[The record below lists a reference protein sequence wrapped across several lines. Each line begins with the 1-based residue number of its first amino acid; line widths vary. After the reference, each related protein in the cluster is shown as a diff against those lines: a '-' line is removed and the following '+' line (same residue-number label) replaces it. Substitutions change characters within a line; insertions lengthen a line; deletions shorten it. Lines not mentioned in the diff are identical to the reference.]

1 MRFPIERTTSKVA
14 TSMNCLVT
22 GGSGF
27 IGTALVDALLRE
39 GHQVR
44 IYDIRP
50 SEAFDGHATRGDVR
64 DVDGLRDCMQ
74 GIDLVFH
81 LAAEHRD
88 DVRPA
93 SLYYDV
99 NVDGARNVVAAAEA
113 CGVDRIVFTST
124 VAVYGLEAG
133 EADETT
139 PTAPFN
145 DYGRSKLQSEHV
157 FHEWAA
163 RGAGRTLSIVRPTV
177 VFGENNRGNVFT
189 LIDQI
194 RRRRFVMVGDGAN
207 RKSMCYVGNLV
218 PFLCRSLVVDGV
230 TVTNYVDK
238 PDLTAGELVEL
249 IRAELGIEGHLLRL
263 PLWLGMAG
271 GTAFD
276 ALALATRRRFPISR
290 VRVKK
295 FAAGTQVSMRESPID
310 FVPPFTLAQGI
321 RRMIDSLD

>member
-1 MRFPIERTTSKVA
+1 M
-14 TSMNCLVT
+14 VT

-27 IGTALVDALLRE
+27 IGTALVDALLRA
-39 GHQVR
+39 GHEAR

-50 SEAFDGHATRGDVR
+50 SDAFESHATRGDVR
-64 DVDGLRDCMQ
+64 DVRRLTESMQ
-74 GIDLVFH
+74 GVDLVFH

-88 DVRPA
+88 DVRPV

-99 NVDGARNVVAAAEA
+99 NVQGARNVVEAAEA

-133 EADETT
+133 EANETT

-145 DYGRSKLQSEHV
+145 DYGRSKLQSEQV
-157 FHEWAA
+157 FQEWAA
-163 RGAGRTLSIVRPTV
+163 RDANRTLAIVRPTV

-194 RRRRFVMVGDGAN
+194 RRGRFVMVGDGSN

-218 PFLCRSLVVDGV
+218 PFLCRWLTVDGV
-230 TVTNYVDK
+230 SVTNYVDK
-238 PDLTAGELVEL
+238 PDLTAGELVRL
-249 IRAELGIEGHLLRL
+249 IRAELGIDGRLPAL

-295 FAAGTQVSMRESPID
+295 FAASTQVSMRESPSD

-321 RRMIDSLD
+321 RRMIDSLA

>member
-1 MRFPIERTTSKVA
+1 
-14 TSMNCLVT
+14 MNCLVT

-39 GHQVR
+39 GHRAR
-44 IYDIRP
+44 IYDVRP
-50 SEAFDGHATRGDVR
+50 SAVFESHATRGDVR
-64 DVDGLRDCMQ
+64 DVNRLTESMRGV
-74 GIDLVFH
+74 DLVFH

-99 NVDGARNVVAAAEA
+99 NVQGARNVVAAAEA
-113 CGVDRIVFTST
+113 CGVGRIVFTST

-133 EADETT
+133 EADEST

-145 DYGRSKLQSEHV
+145 DYGQSKLESEHV

-163 RGAGRTLSIVRPTV
+163 RGAGRTLAIVRPTV

-194 RRRRFVMVGDGAN
+194 RRRRFVMVGDGSN

-218 PFLCRSLVVDGV
+218 PFLSRSLVVEGIS
-230 TVTNYVDK
+230 VTNYVDK
-238 PDLTAGELVEL
+238 PDLTAAELVEL
-249 IRAELGIEGHLLRL
+249 IRTELGIEGRLPRL

-271 GTAFD
+271 GSVFD
-276 ALALATRRRFPISR
+276 ALALITRRRFPISR

-295 FAAGTQVSMRESPID
+295 FAASTQVSMREAPSD
-310 FVPPFTLAQGI
+310 FVPPFTLVQGI
-321 RRMIDSLD
+321 RRMIDSLA